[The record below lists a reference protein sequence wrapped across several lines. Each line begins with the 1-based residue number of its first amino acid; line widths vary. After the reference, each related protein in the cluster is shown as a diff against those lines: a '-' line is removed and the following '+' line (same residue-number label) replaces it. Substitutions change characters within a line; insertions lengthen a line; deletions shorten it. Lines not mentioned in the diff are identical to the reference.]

1 MSKTAKT
8 VPNLALAAFFFRSL
22 LLAQTPA
29 APSAIES
36 KTLMQEPLGDTAD
49 PKVSVFSLPIR
60 PGLTAG
66 AHTHKG
72 PVFVY
77 ILEGDI
83 ENQVDPDPPKLYHPG
98 DFFHEPTMHVHRL
111 LRNLSGTEPAK
122 LLVFE
127 VGDTG
132 NANPAMKMLL
142 EEPAEV
148 ANREG
153 RLMTVSAAP
162 GAALPGAHQHPGP
175 VFAYILKGEIEN
187 QVDPDPPQVY
197 RAGDVFYEP
206 PMHAHRQFRNLS
218 KTEPAEV
225 LIFQVGEKGQPLAM
239 GVDEPARAQTAPA
252 QTPPGMMPYVAILEP
267 QFVAAAEASFLQDDD
282 IVIGVARGS
291 VAKAYPAADLAQH
304 GSVNDQMPDG
314 PIEVTWCGTCNTGAV
329 FRAKFKGRTL
339 HFDYDSMVG
348 ANEVHKDRETGSRW
362 QQSTGEAIS
371 GPLKGSH
378 LELYP
383 FVRTTWKEW
392 RRRYP
397 DTRVLKP
404 LPGYDERMPNI
415 SQRQRT
421 NTLLGEGEAPKSAFG
436 HDDRL
441 RPKETVAGLRV
452 GTEEKAFP
460 FSELRIARVVN
471 DSVGG
476 VPVLIVH
483 QPSSDTTTAFD
494 ARAKGKVL
502 RFQAMDRDAS
512 SLVDLETHSSWNAYG
527 LCLEGPLKGT
537 QLKTLILMP
546 EFWFAWSEFHPR
558 TKVFTA
564 SSAPS
569 SEQKR

>member
-1 MSKTAKT
+1 MPTTAKT
-8 VPNLALAAFFFRSL
+8 ILLISTLALAAR

-29 APSAIES
+29 APAAIES

-49 PKVSVFSLPIR
+49 PKVSVLSLPIR

-72 PVFVY
+72 PVFAYV
-77 ILEGDI
+77 LEGDI
-83 ENQVDPDPPKLYHPG
+83 ENQVDPDPSKLYHPG

-111 LRNLSGTEPAK
+111 LRNLSSTEPAR

-132 NANPAMKMLL
+132 QANPAIKTLM
-142 EEPAEV
+142 EQPAEV

-153 RLMTVSAAP
+153 RLLTVTLAP

-187 QVDPDPPQVY
+187 QVDPDPPKVY

-206 PMHAHRQFRNLS
+206 PRHAHRVFRNLS

-225 LIFQVGEKGQPLAM
+225 LIFQVSEKGQPLALA
-239 GVDEPARAQTAPA
+239 VEDSARAQTP
-252 QTPPGMMPYVAILEP
+252 QGMMPYLAILQP
-267 QFVAAAEASFLQDDD
+267 RFVPAAEASFLQDDD
-282 IVIGVARGS
+282 ILIGVARGN

-304 GSVNDQMPDG
+304 GSVNDQMPDA
-314 PIEVTWCGTCNTGAV
+314 PIEVTWCGVCNTGAV

-339 HFDYDSMVG
+339 HFEYDSMVG
-348 ANEVHKDRETGSRW
+348 DNEVHKDRETGSRW

-371 GPLKGSH
+371 GSLKGSH

-383 FVRTTWKEW
+383 FVRTSWKEW

-397 DTRVLKP
+397 DTVALKP
-404 LPGYDERMPNI
+404 LPGYDERMPNL
-415 SQRQRT
+415 SKRMRAV
-421 NTLLGEGEAPKSAFG
+421 TLSGEGDAPKGAFG

-441 RPKETVAGLRV
+441 RPKEVVAGLRV

-460 FSELRIARVVN
+460 FSELRLARVVN
-471 DSVGG
+471 DRVGG
-476 VPVLIVH
+476 VPVLVVH

-494 ARAKGKVL
+494 ARAKGKAL

-512 SLVDLETHSSWNAYG
+512 SLVDLETRSSWNAYG
-527 LCLEGPLKGT
+527 LCLAGPLKGT

-564 SSAPS
+564 SNAP
-569 SEQKR
+569 Q